1 MINDSNSY
9 FSVPHQFNVYLSPWD
24 KQRPIPDDTQ
34 LRQMQSTGLKLL
46 SEVKALESN
55 CLLQLR
61 QLDSATQ
68 SIVEFLKLQSR
79 KVDLVLQH
87 VLEKEAQAGVQYQG
101 HQFGGSG
108 LSLFSDKQMDIGSI
122 FSCHIY
128 LHAEVVAV
136 LCICEVTGSY
146 PADKEEA
153 IAPNNPAT
161 IEQALWQTDL
171 AFIQILDEDVEQ
183 LVKASLTVQQK
194 MLKLRKQLRKDNL

>member
-9 FSVPHQFNVYLSPWD
+9 FSVPHQFNVYLTPWD
-24 KQRPIPDDTQ
+24 NQRPIPDDTQ

-46 SEVKALESN
+46 SEVKALEAN

-87 VLEKEAQAGVQYQG
+87 VLEKEAQSGVKYQG

-108 LSLFSDKQMDIGSI
+108 FSLFSDKQMDVGSI

-136 LCICEVTGSY
+136 LCIGEVTGSY
-146 PADKEEA
+146 SVDTEEA
-153 IAPNNPAT
+153 IQVSRSTT

-194 MLKLRKQLRKDNL
+194 MLKLRKQQRKDNL

>member
-9 FSVPHQFNVYLSPWD
+9 FSVPHQFNVYLTPWD
-24 KQRPIPDDTQ
+24 KQRPIPDDTE

-46 SEVKALESN
+46 SEVKALEAN

-61 QLDSATQ
+61 QLDSSTH
-68 SIVEFLKLQSR
+68 SIIEFLKLQSR

-101 HQFGGSG
+101 HQFGGSS
-108 LSLFSDKQMDIGSI
+108 LSLFADNQMDVGSI

-136 LCICEVTGSY
+136 LCIGEVTGCQQV
-146 PADKEEA
+146 
-153 IAPNNPAT
+153 NNDAT
-161 IEQALWQTDL
+161 DSDDLTTTEQPLWHTDL
-171 AFIQILDEDVEQ
+171 AFIQILDEDIEQ

-194 MLKLRKQLRKDNL
+194 MLKLRKQQRKDNL